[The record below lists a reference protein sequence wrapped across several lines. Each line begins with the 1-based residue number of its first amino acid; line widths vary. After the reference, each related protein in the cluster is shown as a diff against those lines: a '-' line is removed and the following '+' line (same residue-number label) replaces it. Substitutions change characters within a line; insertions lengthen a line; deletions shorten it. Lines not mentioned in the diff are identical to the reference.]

1 MEIRGNTVAV
11 LTSARL
17 GIVGGLFTCIAY
29 PLLLFAPLPK
39 HAVFTLAALIGPAL
53 GIASF
58 GLQQVLDLEGMRV
71 WSRLGAG
78 LNALAGALLSA
89 MLLVQLAVGEYVAGG
104 KASREVVAVWLGLDV
119 AWDAYVGLGTIC
131 FSVAMLRH
139 PRFGRAFAFSGLA
152 IAVALLALNFY
163 SFPTPPAAAGLVD
176 LGPAVGLWY
185 LAVTLQMWRSLSWVR
200 ERALSTP

>member
-1 MEIRGNTVAV
+1 MDTRDNTLAV

-17 GIVGGLFTCIAY
+17 GIMGGLFTCITY

-39 HAVFTLAALIGPAL
+39 HAVFILAALIGPAL
-53 GIASF
+53 GVASF
-58 GLQQVLDLEGMRV
+58 GLQQVLDLEDAHV

-119 AWDAYVGLGTIC
+119 AWDAYIGLGTIC
-131 FSVAMLRH
+131 FSVAMRHH
-139 PRFGRAFAFSGLA
+139 PRFGRVFAFSGLA
-152 IAVALLALNFY
+152 IALALLALNL
-163 SFPTPPAAAGLVD
+163 STFPTPPASVGLVD

-185 LAVTLQMWRSLSWVR
+185 LAVTLQMWRSLGWVR
-200 ERALSTP
+200 EQGLST

>member
-1 MEIRGNTVAV
+1 MDIRDNTLAV

-17 GIVGGLFTCIAY
+17 GIIGGLFTCIAY
-29 PLLLFAPLPK
+29 PLLLFTPLPK
-39 HAVFTLAALIGPAL
+39 HVVFILAALIGPAL
-53 GIASF
+53 GVASF
-58 GLQQVLDLEGMRV
+58 GLQQVLDLESAHV

-89 MLLVQLAVGEYVAGG
+89 MLLVQLAVGEYAAGA
-104 KASREVVAVWLGLDV
+104 KPSREVVSVWLGLDV

-139 PRFGRAFAFSGLA
+139 PRFGRAFAFAGLA
-152 IAVALLALNFY
+152 IALVLLALNLY

-176 LGPAVGLWY
+176 VGPAVGLWY
-185 LAVTLQMWRSLSWVR
+185 LAVTLQMWRSLGWVR
-200 ERALSTP
+200 EQALSNQ